1 MYKRKYTGKGI
12 GVAVLDTGIFPH
24 IDFGRRILAFCDFT
38 EGKSGPYD
46 DNGHGTHVSGIL
58 GGDGTASQGRYKGA
72 APGCGIVALKVLDRF
87 GNGSREDV
95 LRAFQWIEDFGKI
108 YNIRIVNISVGT
120 TSRSAN
126 EQTDLLIGVEQLWDK
141 GFIVVAAAG
150 NQGPGDGTVTA
161 PGSSRKIITVGSSD
175 LLTGR
180 TAISG
185 RGPTFECVCKPDL
198 VAPGNHVLACAPGAD
213 NGYGVKSG
221 TSMSTPLVAGAA
233 ALMLE
238 KNPELTNVQIKM
250 KLKESARDMGL
261 PKNQQGWGELDLE
274 RFMEL

>member
-1 MYKRKYTGKGI
+1 M
-12 GVAVLDTGIFPH
+12 
-24 IDFGRRILAFCDFT
+24 
-38 EGKSGPYD
+38 
-46 DNGHGTHVSGIL
+46 
-58 GGDGTASQGRYKGA
+58 
-72 APGCGIVALKVLDRF
+72 
-87 GNGSREDV
+87 
-95 LRAFQWIEDFGKI
+95 
-108 YNIRIVNISVGT
+108 
-120 TSRSAN
+120 
-126 EQTDLLIGVEQLWDK
+126 
-141 GFIVVAAAG
+141 
-150 NQGPGDGTVTA
+150 TA

-198 VAPGNHVLACAPGAD
+198 VAPGNHVLACASGAD